1 MIMKVVIATHNKD
14 KLKELKKALS
24 TFNVELL
31 DLSDFPEIGDIEET
45 GITLKENA
53 FIKAQ
58 HVNEI
63 TKLPAIADDTGLEVD
78 YLDGAPG
85 VYSARF
91 AGENCNYMDNVKKM
105 LKLMKGVEKNNRQA
119 SFRTVIA
126 FFDGNQEL
134 YSEGEVKGF
143 ISQDIKGL
151 GGFGYDSIFYIPDE
165 RKTFAEMTLE
175 EKNII
180 SHRGKAIQNFK
191 PLFKSFLNAKTTN
204 KESA

>member
-1 MIMKVVIATHNKD
+1 MKVVIATHNKD

-45 GITLKENA
+45 GTTLKENA

-58 HVNEI
+58 YVNKI
-63 TKLPAIADDTGLEVD
+63 TNLPTIADDTGLEVNF
-78 YLDGAPG
+78 LNGAPG

-91 AGENCNYMDNVKKM
+91 AGEGCSYMDNVQKM
-105 LKLMKGVEKNNRQA
+105 LKSMDGVEKSNRQA
-119 SFRTVIA
+119 SFKTVIA
-126 FFDGNQEL
+126 FYDGSKEL

-143 ISQDIKGL
+143 INQKIKGL
-151 GGFGYDSIFYIPDE
+151 GGFGYDSIFYVPDE

-180 SHRGKAIQNFK
+180 SHRGRAIQNFK
-191 PLFKSFLNAKTTN
+191 PLLQSFISANSTN

>member
-24 TFNVELL
+24 DFSIELL
-31 DLSDFPEIGDIEET
+31 DLSYFPEIGDIEET
-45 GITLKENA
+45 GATLKENA

-58 HVNEI
+58 CVNKL
-63 TKLPAIADDTGLEVD
+63 TGLPAIADDTGLEVD
-78 YLDGAPG
+78 FLDGAPG

-91 AGENCNYMDNVKKM
+91 AGEECSYIDNVNKM
-105 LKLMKGVEKNNRQA
+105 LKLMKNVKNENRTA
-119 SFRTVIA
+119 IFKTVIA
-126 FFDGNQEL
+126 FFDGKQEL
-134 YSEGEVKGF
+134 YSEGKVKGL
-143 ISQDIKGL
+143 ISPEIKGL

-180 SHRGKAIQNFK
+180 SHRGRAIQNFK
-191 PLFKSFLNAKTTN
+191 PILQSFISTNSTN